1 MAAPVWW
8 NWRQKGQMVS
18 RHDSCRDIFSRSGV
32 SVFSPYLGRGWER
45 NDEMNSHTLYT
56 LALFGHIVGAIGVF
70 IGVSVWLFA
79 AMALRRARS
88 IEQVRTLTSLI
99 QPSAVLTIVS
109 ILLLGVAGFYMA
121 ITVWGE
127 RATWIIVAT
136 ISFLLLAPFGAF
148 IIDPRLRALSKAA
161 ALEPDGPLPP
171 RLAAR
176 TRDPLVGV
184 GLYTYIGAL
193 LGIVFLMTNKP
204 ALADSIIAI
213 VIATALGL
221 AAGLLLWWVSAA
233 HSRDLAAPVESS
245 KPPDDDIPEGSL
257 R

>member
-1 MAAPVWW
+1 MSS
-8 NWRQKGQMVS
+8 Q
-18 RHDSCRDIFSRSGV
+18 
-32 SVFSPYLGRGWER
+32 
-45 NDEMNSHTLYT
+45 TLYT
-56 LALFGHIVGAIGVF
+56 LALFVHIVGAIGVF

-99 QPSAVLTIVS
+99 QPSGVLTIVS
-109 ILLLGVAGFYMA
+109 ILLLGLAGFYMA
-121 ITVWGE
+121 LTVWGE

-136 ISFLLLAPFGAF
+136 ISFLLLTSFGAF
-148 IIDPRLRALSKAA
+148 VIDPRLHALGKAV
-161 ALEPDGPLPP
+161 ALESDGPLPP
-171 RLAAR
+171 QLAAR
-176 TRDPLVGV
+176 ARDPLVGV
-184 GLYTYIGAL
+184 GLYTYIGVL

-221 AAGLLLWWVSAA
+221 AVGLLLWWVSGS
-233 HSRDLAAPVESS
+233 HSRDLAAPAESR
-245 KPPDDDIPEGSL
+245 KPPDDDVPEGSL